1 MSSTKRTPRF
11 VKRARFAAVSRWRT
25 ASADLRAMPSFV
37 IIGAQRSGTTSV
49 YKWLTSHPNVVGAY
63 QKEVHFFDGKQ
74 YQRGERWYRS
84 RFPITHGSTTAAE
97 ASPNML
103 FNPLSPERATAL
115 LPPSTRFIVL
125 LRDPSERAISHYWL
139 SRRSGAEKEDLET
152 ALSLEAQRLAPEEDA
167 FHDGRYSYAH
177 HKYSYV
183 ARGNYASQLRSWFS
197 HVDRSR
203 VIVLESELL
212 FDDSRELDKLTDW
225 LGLSRLARPLPALN
239 AASRTETDPGTIAS
253 LREHFQPANEQLFDL
268 LGRTLWA
275 H

>member
-1 MSSTKRTPRF
+1 
-11 VKRARFAAVSRWRT
+11 
-25 ASADLRAMPSFV
+25 MPAFV

-49 YKWLTSHPNVVGAY
+49 YNWLSLHPNVLPAY

-74 YQRGERWYRS
+74 YHRGERWYRS
-84 RFPITHGSTTAAE
+84 RFPITHGSTTAVE

-103 FNPLSPERATAL
+103 YNLLSPERATAL

-125 LRDPSERAISHYWL
+125 LRDPTERAISHYWL

-152 ALSLEAQRLAPEEDA
+152 ALSLEAQRLGPEEDA
-167 FHDGRYSYAH
+167 FQGGRYSYAH
-177 HKYSYV
+177 HKFSYV
-183 ARGNYASQLRSWFS
+183 ARGDYANQLRSWFS
-197 HVDRSR
+197 VAGRSR

-212 FDDSRELDKLTDW
+212 FNDPQELDNLTDW

-239 AASRTETDPGTIAS
+239 AAARTETDPGTIAS

-268 LGRTLWA
+268 LGRNLWA